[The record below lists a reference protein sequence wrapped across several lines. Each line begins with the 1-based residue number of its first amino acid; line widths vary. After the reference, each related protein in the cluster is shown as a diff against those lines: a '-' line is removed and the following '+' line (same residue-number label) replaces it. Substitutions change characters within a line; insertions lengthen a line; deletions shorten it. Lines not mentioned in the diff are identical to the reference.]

1 MLLLKNETASLRLDI
16 VNYEFSEVEYGMDE
30 YDRNW
35 LLLRCTWTEDG
46 EIHKDSNDCL
56 LAQELTAGIKDRY
69 DSDFIASGMT
79 FSAWAEEDGFGAM
92 MTFYL
97 PNTMDGDDTA
107 EVVSHLTA
115 QELKEFI
122 GELDKDCAKFPERK

>member
-1 MLLLKNETASLRLDI
+1 MLA
-16 VNYEFSEVEYGMDE
+16 
-30 YDRNW
+30 
-35 LLLRCTWTEDG
+35 
-46 EIHKDSNDCL
+46 
-56 LAQELTAGIKDRY
+56 AGIKDRY

-122 GELDKDCAKFPERK
+122 AELDKDCAKFPERK